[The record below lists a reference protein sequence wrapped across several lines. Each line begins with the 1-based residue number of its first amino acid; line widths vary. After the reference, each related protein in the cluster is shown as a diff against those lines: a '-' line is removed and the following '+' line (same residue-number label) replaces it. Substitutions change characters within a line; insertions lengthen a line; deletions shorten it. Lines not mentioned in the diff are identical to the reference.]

1 MSLDTNT
8 KNQICARKQDIITA
22 ESSRTAVLWKDTNL
36 SLSFIKDHRRELG
49 TELETLATKALGG
62 DHSGET
68 LNEVCFKLDKL
79 YKTYSCVTAD
89 NNNINGNNTRGC
101 CFAMVK
107 HIC

>member
-1 MSLDTNT
+1 MSLDSDT
-8 KNQICARKQDIITA
+8 KKQICARQGDIITA
-22 ESSRTAVLWKDTNL
+22 ESSRTAVFWKDTNL
-36 SLSFIKDHRRELG
+36 SLSFIKDHRPELG
-49 TELETLATKALGG
+49 TELETLATKALGSN
-62 DHSGET
+62 HSGDT
-68 LNEVCFKLDKL
+68 LNEVCLELDKM